1 MKRHFF
7 LKDFPEDIRKKIR
20 KVIRGGVI
28 PFSDKW
34 IDEVERYLKAD
45 GVKIIRIENIL
56 WRG

>member
-28 PFSDKW
+28 PFSGKW

-45 GVKIIRIENIL
+45 GVKIIRIDNTL
-56 WRG
+56 RRG

>member
-7 LKDFPEDIRKKIR
+7 LRDFPENVRKKIR
-20 KVIRGGVI
+20 KVIRGEVI

-45 GVKIIRIENIL
+45 GVKIIRIENTL
-56 WRG
+56 RRG

>member
-28 PFSDKW
+28 SFSDKW
-34 IDEVERYLKAD
+34 IDEVERYLKGD
-45 GVKIIRIENIL
+45 GVKIIRIENTL
-56 WRG
+56 RRR